1 MVVVFVYFLEDV
13 MIAPAAPQ
21 PASFQMSPT
30 PKIRGAWWKS
40 RWFIGAAC
48 LVVGVAMGQA
58 GRKGGEATT
67 ATSTVT
73 ATVTEQA
80 SAAAPAPTATE
91 TVVTTVTAAPPA
103 PATAFEDGMFE
114 VGKDVQ
120 PGTYQASGNL
130 CYWARLSNASGELDG
145 IIANG
150 NGPTIVTIKA
160 SDKYFQSQS
169 CGGWT
174 AK

>member
-1 MVVVFVYFLEDV
+1 MT
-13 MIAPAAPQ
+13 APAAPQ
-21 PASFQMSPT
+21 PAPAQMPPT
-30 PKIRGAWWKS
+30 PEIRGAWWKT

-58 GRKGGEATT
+58 GSKGGGTTTATPT

-73 ATVTEQA
+73 ATITEQPE
-80 SAAAPAPTATE
+80 AAAPAPTATE
-91 TVVTTVTAAPPA
+91 TVVTTVTAEPPA
-103 PATAFEDGMFE
+103 PSAAFEDGMFE
-114 VGKDVQ
+114 VGKDIQ

-130 CYWARLSNASGELDG
+130 CYWARLNNASGELDS

-160 SDKYFQSQS
+160 SDKYFQSQN
-169 CGGWT
+169 CGGWK

>member
-1 MVVVFVYFLEDV
+1 MT
-13 MIAPAAPQ
+13 APAAPQ
-21 PASFQMSPT
+21 PAPAQMPPT
-30 PKIRGAWWKS
+30 PKIRGAWWKT

-58 GRKGGEATT
+58 GSKGGGTTTATPT

-73 ATVTEQA
+73 ATITEQPE
-80 SAAAPAPTATE
+80 AAAPAPTATE
-91 TVVTTVTAAPPA
+91 TVVTAVTAEPPA
-103 PATAFEDGMFE
+103 PSAAFEDGMFE
-114 VGKDVQ
+114 VGKDIQ

-130 CYWARLSNASGELDG
+130 CYWARLNNASGELDS

-160 SDKYFQSQS
+160 SDKYFQSQN
-169 CGGWT
+169 CGGWK

>member
-1 MVVVFVYFLEDV
+1 MT
-13 MIAPAAPQ
+13 APAAPQ
-21 PASFQMSPT
+21 PAPAQMPPT
-30 PKIRGAWWKS
+30 PKIRGAWWKT

-58 GRKGGEATT
+58 GSNGGGTTTATPT

-73 ATVTEQA
+73 APITEQPE
-80 SAAAPAPTATE
+80 AAAPAPTATE
-91 TVVTTVTAAPPA
+91 TVVTTVTAEPPA
-103 PATAFEDGMFE
+103 PSAAFEDGMFE
-114 VGKDVQ
+114 VGKDIQ

-130 CYWARLSNASGELDG
+130 CYWARLNNASGELDS

-160 SDKYFQSQS
+160 SDKYFQSQN
-169 CGGWT
+169 CGGWK

>member
-1 MVVVFVYFLEDV
+1 MT
-13 MIAPAAPQ
+13 APAAPQ
-21 PASFQMSPT
+21 PAPAQMPPT
-30 PKIRGAWWKS
+30 PKIRGAWWKT

-58 GRKGGEATT
+58 GSKGGGTTTATPT

-73 ATVTEQA
+73 ATITEQA
-80 SAAAPAPTATE
+80 EAAAPAPTATE
-91 TVVTTVTAAPPA
+91 TVVTTVTAEPPA
-103 PATAFEDGMFE
+103 PSAAFEDGMFE
-114 VGKDVQ
+114 VGKDIQ

-130 CYWARLSNASGELDG
+130 CYWARLNNASGELDG

-160 SDKYFQSQS
+160 SDKYFQSQN

>member
-1 MVVVFVYFLEDV
+1 MT
-13 MIAPAAPQ
+13 APAAPQ
-21 PASFQMSPT
+21 PAPAQMPPT
-30 PKIRGAWWKS
+30 PKIRGAWWKT

-58 GRKGGEATT
+58 GSKGGGTTTATPT

-73 ATVTEQA
+73 AE
-80 SAAAPAPTATE
+80 
-91 TVVTTVTAAPPA
+91 PPA
-103 PATAFEDGMFE
+103 PSAAFEDGMFE
-114 VGKDVQ
+114 VGKDIQ

-130 CYWARLSNASGELDG
+130 CYWARLNNASGELDS

-160 SDKYFQSQS
+160 SDKYFQSQN
-169 CGGWT
+169 CGGWK

>member
-1 MVVVFVYFLEDV
+1 MT
-13 MIAPAAPQ
+13 APAAPQ
-21 PASFQMSPT
+21 PAPAQMPPT
-30 PKIRGAWWKS
+30 PKIRGAWWKT

-58 GRKGGEATT
+58 GSKGGGTTTATPT

-73 ATVTEQA
+73 ATITEQA
-80 SAAAPAPTATE
+80 EAAAPAPTATE
-91 TVVTTVTAAPPA
+91 TVVTTVTAEPPA
-103 PATAFEDGMFE
+103 PSAAFEDGMFE
-114 VGKDVQ
+114 VGKDIQ

-130 CYWARLSNASGELDG
+130 CYWARLNNASGELDS

-160 SDKYFQSQS
+160 SDKYFQSQN
-169 CGGWT
+169 
-174 AK
+174 

>member
-1 MVVVFVYFLEDV
+1 M
-13 MIAPAAPQ
+13 P
-21 PASFQMSPT
+21 PT
-30 PKIRGAWWKS
+30 PKIRGAWWKT

-58 GRKGGEATT
+58 GSKGGGTTTATPT

-73 ATVTEQA
+73 ATITEQPE
-80 SAAAPAPTATE
+80 AAAPAPTATE
-91 TVVTTVTAAPPA
+91 TVVTTVTAEPPA
-103 PATAFEDGMFE
+103 PSAAFEDGMFE
-114 VGKDVQ
+114 VGKDIQ

-130 CYWARLSNASGELDG
+130 CYWARLNNASGELDS

-160 SDKYFQSQS
+160 SDKYFQSQN
-169 CGGWT
+169 CGGWK

>member
-1 MVVVFVYFLEDV
+1 MT
-13 MIAPAAPQ
+13 APAAPQ
-21 PASFQMSPT
+21 PAPAQMPPT
-30 PKIRGAWWKS
+30 PKIRGAWWKT

-58 GRKGGEATT
+58 GSKGGGTTTATPT

-73 ATVTEQA
+73 AE
-80 SAAAPAPTATE
+80 
-91 TVVTTVTAAPPA
+91 PPA
-103 PATAFEDGMFE
+103 PSAAFEDGMFE
-114 VGKDVQ
+114 VGKDIQ

-130 CYWARLSNASGELDG
+130 CYWARLNNASGELDG

-160 SDKYFQSQS
+160 SDKYFQSQN

>member
-1 MVVVFVYFLEDV
+1 MT
-13 MIAPAAPQ
+13 APAAPQ
-21 PASFQMSPT
+21 PAPAQMPPT
-30 PKIRGAWWKS
+30 PKIRGAWWKT

-58 GRKGGEATT
+58 GSKGGGTTTATPT

-73 ATVTEQA
+73 ATITEQPE
-80 SAAAPAPTATE
+80 AAAPAPTATE
-91 TVVTTVTAAPPA
+91 TVVTTVTAEPPA
-103 PATAFEDGMFE
+103 PSAAFEDGMFE
-114 VGKDVQ
+114 VGKDIQ

-130 CYWARLSNASGELDG
+130 CYWARLNNASGELDS

-160 SDKYFQSQS
+160 SDKYFQSQN
-169 CGGWT
+169 CGGWK

>member
-1 MVVVFVYFLEDV
+1 MT
-13 MIAPAAPQ
+13 APVAPQ
-21 PASFQMSPT
+21 PAPAQMSPT
-30 PKIRGAWWKS
+30 PKIRGAWWKT

-58 GRKGGEATT
+58 GSKSGGTTTVTPT

-73 ATVTEQA
+73 ATITGQA
-80 SAAAPAPTATE
+80 EAAAPAPTATE
-91 TVVTTVTAAPPA
+91 TVVTTVTAEPPA
-103 PATAFEDGMFE
+103 PSAAFEDGMFE
-114 VGKDVQ
+114 VGKDIQ

-130 CYWARLSNASGELDG
+130 CYWARLNNASGELDS

-160 SDKYFQSQS
+160 SDKYFQSQN

>member
-1 MVVVFVYFLEDV
+1 MT
-13 MIAPAAPQ
+13 APAAPQ
-21 PASFQMSPT
+21 PVPAQTPQT
-30 PKIRGAWWKS
+30 PKIRGAWWKT

-58 GRKGGEATT
+58 GSKGGGTTTATPT

-80 SAAAPAPTATE
+80 EAATVPAPTATE
-91 TVVTTVTAAPPA
+91 TVVTTVTAEPPA
-103 PATAFEDGMFE
+103 PSTAFEDGMFE
-114 VGKDVQ
+114 VGKDIQ

-130 CYWARLSNASGELDG
+130 CYWARLSSASGELDG

-160 SDKYFQSQS
+160 SDKYFQSQN